1 MNSPNE
7 RAKTQRT
14 LNDVSAGRFD
24 ERDIDHL
31 FMSLRSHCG
40 QHKIFREVADFVAH
54 KEIRDKGITNQSL
67 EAFYLSFKYFSE
79 YVSPKKSLDIGAPFP
94 AYIIKL
100 MRYQVDKCDE
110 ARLRQEF
117 NVTKSRLK
125 SRIDNLFKIDNKA
138 RTACLSK
145 QLSAP
150 NFRALQHILGFIGSH
165 PAYTQ
170 DEIIS
175 ELIEVLNVN
184 KLAFDRGSVLSQ
196 GDRIMLCILSLIHES
211 EYDFKGHK
219 TGYCNIACETTAL
232 PHGVT
237 YVDEKGMPVKIVQSY
252 GNLQINGHVAVVNSD
267 QDVTVAYPII
277 TTNLDVEEWC
287 SESLFSIEKSEGGT
301 QFRKVSFNGP
311 IGVSE
316 NFRLIPANA

>member
-1 MNSPNE
+1 MINGNE
-7 RAKTQRT
+7 RAKAQRT
-14 LNDVSAGRFD
+14 VNDISAGRFD

-31 FMSLRSHCG
+31 FMSLRAHCG

-54 KEIRDKGITNQSL
+54 NEIREKGITKQSL

-79 YVSPKKSLDIGAPFP
+79 YVSPKKALDIAIPFP

-100 MRYQVDKCDE
+100 MKYQVDKCDE

-145 QLSAP
+145 QLSDS
-150 NFRALQHILGFIGSH
+150 NLRALQYILGFIGSY

-211 EYDFKGHK
+211 KYDFKGHK
-219 TGYCNIACETTAL
+219 TGYCNISCETTTL
-232 PHGVT
+232 PHI
-237 YVDEKGMPVKIVQSY
+237 EQSY
-252 GNLQINGHVAVVNSD
+252 GNLQINGHVAVVNGGKE
-267 QDVTVAYPII
+267 VTVAYPII

-287 SESLFSIEKSEGGT
+287 SESLFSFEKSEGGM